1 MEQIIESL
9 FSRLVDKG
17 LAPEQIPG
25 LLRDVGNTLQEDGNT
40 NAYMISERL
49 VYLGWDEEM
58 VDEYLFQLILPILH
72 RKGGLSLK
80 RESPF
85 GSPIPNAGLTAAT
98 NSVASVQVSGFSKQ

>member
-9 FSRLVDKG
+9 FSRLADKG

-72 RKGGLSLK
+72 R
-80 RESPF
+80 
-85 GSPIPNAGLTAAT
+85 
-98 NSVASVQVSGFSKQ
+98 